1 MSAKK
6 EDSMKFPTLNLM
18 AGVLIFVS
26 LFYGSSVASEQ
37 EYQGCKLT
45 VDRGS
50 ITSMVYSNLATDL
63 KIEKEFLF
71 TMNADGTPA
80 KGVVTFNNGLQRDMK
95 PGEMT
100 LHFEEC
106 GGPNTVW
113 DFYKEKGK
121 VATISLD
128 SEKLPYSAF
137 GKASRLTL
145 RSGWKYVGRLA
156 KLADQP
162 DGMSLAVEGASGGPL
177 PFYNNTVATVEQM
190 K

>member
-1 MSAKK
+1 
-6 EDSMKFPTLNLM
+6 M
-18 AGVLIFVS
+18 AGVLVFIS
-26 LFYGSSVASEQ
+26 LCCGSSMAAEQ

-45 VDRGS
+45 IDKGT
-50 ITSMVYSNLATDL
+50 ITSMVYNNLITDL

-113 DFYKEKGK
+113 DFHKEKGK
-121 VATISLD
+121 VVTYSLD

-137 GKASRLTL
+137 GKISRLTL
-145 RSGWKYVGRLA
+145 HSGGKYIGRLA

-162 DGMSLAVEGASGGPL
+162 DGMSLARPCKQTGWIEVLGCSIVDP
-177 PFYNNTVATVEQM
+177 PTYSNS
-190 K
+190 